1 MRGIPADLDL
11 SFLHGKELVQVCLGV
26 WQVQF
31 HFEPT
36 ASLAVEGDWELT
48 DAEGRVIDRNSDTV
62 RDSPFHLHL
71 LLQRVVVGT
80 EGPHRYRSRCNSRA
94 GGLSLRVF
102 VSGNGGESFSIELGN
117 IFV

>member
-1 MRGIPADLDL
+1 MPGIPADLDL

-36 ASLAVEGDWELT
+36 ASLTVEGDWELT
-48 DAEGRVIDRNSDTV
+48 DAEGRVIDRSSDTV

-80 EGPHRYRSRCNSRA
+80 EVSAPLSFA
-94 GGLSLRVF
+94 LQFTGGLVLRVF
-102 VSGNGGESFSIELGN
+102 VSGNGGESFSIQPGN